1 MLRCAWIT
9 GPWLNVSQ
17 GVWCKHLKRKL
28 QRQKCWKYLETNSEL
43 TSVLSWCAGGV
54 SLHCSWCYKNSYT
67 AIVIL
72 RPCVQIPTVQDCII
86 TGSHIFTPSVCNSAV
101 HWILCAKTP
110 KGDCGVEGTAAWRGL
125 WGGGDCGVEGTA
137 RWRTPK
143 CTRQVTGEYATALG
157 DIPTYTPHIFIF
169 RKGCPLQFHPLSSQK
184 NRSYTD
190 QLKWSRFIS
199 SNKCTTLVGV
209 LIVGVPCMCGG
220 RRHRGTL
227 STFHSSL
234 LCT

>member
-1 MLRCAWIT
+1 MSNYLFNIQGIFTREELWQIFQNTIMLRCAWII

-17 GVWCKHLKRKL
+17 GVWFKHLKRKL

-86 TGSHIFTPSVCNSAV
+86 TGSHILTPSVCNSAV

-110 KGDCGVEGTAAWRGL
+110 KGDCGVEGTAVWRGL
-125 WGGGDCGVEGTA
+125 WGGGNCQVEDSQVHQTGDWWICYSARRYTNIHPTHIYFQEGLPTA
-137 RWRTPK
+137 ISP
-143 CTRQVTGEYATALG
+143 
-157 DIPTYTPHIFIF
+157 PF
-169 RKGCPLQFHPLSSQK
+169 LSEE
-184 NRSYTD
+184 
-190 QLKWSRFIS
+190 
-199 SNKCTTLVGV
+199 
-209 LIVGVPCMCGG
+209 
-220 RRHRGTL
+220 
-227 STFHSSL
+227 
-234 LCT
+234 